1 MYSCY
6 TITIT
11 ITVHVTLLPHYY
23 PEHRKTQNHNPE
35 FPFFLLLPLCFCF
48 HFHFHFHFPAF
59 ATIFSTGAENCRS
72 SGIGETVKQP
82 KWKKIWQN

>member
-11 ITVHVTLLPHYY
+11 VHVTLIQLYY